1 MKRKNKTKYGVIG
14 LGRFGMQVVQELSLL
29 GADVLAIDY
38 EQDRVS
44 IAREYTPHALFV
56 PTIDEKSLIEA
67 GVKRCDVVII
77 CMTELI
83 DLSILTTLQVI
94 NLGIPRVISKAGN
107 RMHGKILARLGA
119 EVVFPERDMAVRL
132 ATMLE
137 NSGVLDVVQLSEQI
151 NISKLE
157 VPLSYVGKTVLEV
170 NFRENY
176 GLNIIAIERVD
187 GVLDNI
193 MPDYVFAQGD
203 VLYLAGRNEGMSRLS
218 QAIDAKEND

>member
-1 MKRKNKTKYGVIG
+1 
-14 LGRFGMQVVQELSLL
+14 
-29 GADVLAIDY
+29 
-38 EQDRVS
+38 VS
-44 IAREYTPHALFV
+44 VARDFTPHALFC
-56 PTIDEKSLIEA
+56 PSIDEKSLVEA
-67 GVKRCDVVII
+67 GIKRCDVVMV
-77 CMTELI
+77 CLSEAI
-83 DLSILTTLQVI
+83 DLSILTTLQII
-94 NLGIPRVISKAGN
+94 NLGVPRVIAKADN

-157 VPLSYVGKTVLEV
+157 VPASYVGKTVLEV

-193 MPDYVFAQGD
+193 MPDYVFSSGD
-203 VLYLAGRNEGMSRLS
+203 ILYLAGRNEGMSRLS
-218 QAIDAKEND
+218 AAIDEKE

>member
-1 MKRKNKTKYGVIG
+1 MKRKIKTKYAVIG

-44 IAREYTPHALFV
+44 IAREYTPHALYV
-56 PTIDEKSLIEA
+56 PTIDDKSLVEA

-94 NLGIPRVISKAGN
+94 NLGVPRVISKADN

>member
-1 MKRKNKTKYGVIG
+1 MKRITKTKYCVIG
-14 LGRFGMQVVQELSLL
+14 LGRFGLQVVEELCLL

-38 EQDRVS
+38 AQNHVA
-44 IAREYTPHALFV
+44 IAREFTSHALYV
-56 PTIDEKSLIEA
+56 PTLDEKSLVEA
-67 GVKRCDVVII
+67 GVKRCDVVMI
-77 CMTELI
+77 CMTDTL

-94 NLGIPRVISKAGN
+94 NLGIPRVIARASN

-193 MPDYVFAQGD
+193 MPDYVFASGD
-203 VLYLAGRNEGMSRLS
+203 VLYLAGRNENMSRLS
-218 QAIDAKEND
+218 HAMDPKEGK

>member
-1 MKRKNKTKYGVIG
+1 MKRKIKTKYAVIG